1 MPGTV
6 LKDTV
11 AILGPLCNKTV
22 ADGVDSEEKENR
34 LLAVDNAISTL
45 NKVVC
50 FQQDGGQVVPE
61 ALTGSLLSLIP
72 LTSDFEEAR
81 SCHLCLLK
89 QLEARNPALLKD

>member
-11 AILGPLCNKTV
+11 AVLGPLCNKTV
-22 ADGVDSEEKENR
+22 SGDLDSDEKENR

-50 FQQDGGQVVPE
+50 FQAGQADVPD

-72 LTSDFEEAR
+72 LTTDFEEAR
-81 SCHLCLLK
+81 SCHLCLFK

>member
-6 LKDTV
+6 LADTI

-22 ADGVDSEEKENR
+22 SDDMDSDQKENR

-50 FQQDGGQVVPE
+50 F
-61 ALTGSLLSLIP
+61 
-72 LTSDFEEAR
+72 
-81 SCHLCLLK
+81 
-89 QLEARNPALLKD
+89 

>member
-22 ADGVDSEEKENR
+22 SDDMDSDEKEDR

-45 NKVVC
+45 GKVVC
-50 FQQDGGQVVPE
+50 F
-61 ALTGSLLSLIP
+61 
-72 LTSDFEEAR
+72 
-81 SCHLCLLK
+81 
-89 QLEARNPALLKD
+89 